1 MDRQKLLLVDDE
13 PQNLQLLRQILKDE
27 YDLLFARD
35 AADALRLALAQR
47 PELILL
53 DVMMPGIDGYEL
65 CRRLKAD
72 PRCQPIPVIFVT
84 ALSDADDEAQGF
96 ALGAVDYLAKP
107 LRPALV
113 RMRVRTHLQLS
124 DQRRACRREV
134 QSSHRELLATR
145 LRSLQLLGKAAEHK
159 DHGGSQHV
167 LRLSHYCA
175 QLAEWY
181 GWSEEACSLMLNAA
195 PLHDIGKLGIPDS
208 VLLKPGPLDAE
219 EWALMQDHA
228 RLGAELIGEL
238 ATQSTLFAMARL
250 IALSHHERW
259 DGSGYPQGLAGAAI
273 PVEGRIVAIADV
285 FDALTSARPYKP
297 AWPLEQ
303 AADYLRGQS
312 GGQFDPELIEL
323 FLGHL
328 EQVWAIREHWSD

>member
-1 MDRQKLLLVDDE
+1 MDRQKILLVDDE

-27 YDLLFARD
+27 YDLLFARG
-35 AADALRLALAQR
+35 AADALRLALEQR

-65 CRRLKAD
+65 CRRLKVD
-72 PRCQPIPVIFVT
+72 QRCKPIPVIFVT
-84 ALSDADDEAQGF
+84 ALSDEDDEAQGF

-107 LRPALV
+107 LRPAVV
-113 RMRVRTHLQLS
+113 RMRVRTHLQLG
-124 DQRRACRREV
+124 DQRRACLREV

-145 LRSLQLLGKAAEHK
+145 LRSLQLLGKAAEYK
-159 DHGGSQHV
+159 DHAGSQHV
-167 LRLSHYCA
+167 LRLSHYSA
-175 QLAEWY
+175 LLAEWY

-195 PLHDIGKLGIPDS
+195 PLHDIGKIGIPDS
-208 VLLKPGPLDAE
+208 VLLKPGKLDAE
-219 EWALMQDHA
+219 EWALMQHHTGI
-228 RLGAELIGEL
+228 GAELIGEL
-238 ATQSTLFAMARL
+238 AADSALFELARL

-259 DGSGYPQGLAGAAI
+259 DGSGYPRGLAGSAI

-285 FDALTSARPYKP
+285 FDALTSTRPYKP
-297 AWPLEQ
+297 AWPQEK
-303 AADYLRGQS
+303 AADYLKAQA

-328 EQVWAIREHWSD
+328 EQIWAIRERWSD